1 VFLVPFSRIV
11 PNLSTWVVR
20 DRMRD
25 LYRRLRSVEAEM
37 QTDLT
42 ASQLDQI
49 QSDLERIEQSAN
61 NLGVPLRHSDLFFD
75 LKSHINLVRQHL
87 EVRRAVLQS
96 ETRKIS

>member
-1 VFLVPFSRIV
+1 
-11 PNLSTWVVR
+11 
-20 DRMRD
+20 
-25 LYRRLRSVEAEM
+25 M

-75 LKSHINLVRQHL
+75 LKTHIDLVRQHL
-87 EVRRAVLQS
+87 RVRRAVLQS
-96 ETRKIS
+96 EIRKIS